1 MSSMQAAYFSPD
13 KPEPIKK
20 IIMGW
25 VKENSQKVSRIHQ
38 FGYGWEAWLQAD
50 LGYRL
55 AVQLNGAGLRRETF
69 VYNDLRR
76 VDLNIYGNAGPTQP
90 WHLFEFKCKT
100 PTQNTTEFLR
110 GLLDDWDKLEDVVIG
125 KDHARLWAVGFWV
138 DDDMGKPNDNRLANW
153 NFEKGNGVNVMWR
166 SWYSPKPTARLS

>member
-25 VKENSQKVSRIHQ
+25 VKEIS
-38 FGYGWEAWLQAD
+38 
-50 LGYRL
+50 
-55 AVQLNGAGLRRETF
+55 AGLRRETF

-100 PTQNTTEFLR
+100 PTQNTIEVLR

-138 DDDMGKPNDNRLANW
+138 DDDMGKPNDNRLAN
-153 NFEKGNGVNVMWR
+153 
-166 SWYSPKPTARLS
+166 